1 MEWSSCLTVKIP
13 LFIVEIIASAVVRF
27 RRTRNPVLLF
37 YFISAILQPIL
48 AHQSV
53 IVLADDVA
61 MLSMPVVV
69 GISRRKSEL
78 MAVLIAMVA
87 APLIPTLLYPEL
99 LRQVNL
105 LYPQAPVASPLLL
118 PILLIGRK
126 KSRMSVEERRKMAI
140 EDLRVIF

>member
-13 LFIVEIIASAVVRF
+13 LFIVEIMASAVVRF
-27 RRTRNPVLLF
+27 RRTKNSVLFF

-48 AHQSV
+48 THRSV

-87 APLIPTLLYPEL
+87 APLIPALLYPGL
-99 LRQVNL
+99 LRQIDL
-105 LYPQAPVASPLLL
+105 LYPQSPMASLLLL
-118 PILLIGRK
+118 PILFIGRRR
-126 KSRMSVEERRKMAI
+126 SRISIEERKKMAI
-140 EDLRVIF
+140 EDLRVMF